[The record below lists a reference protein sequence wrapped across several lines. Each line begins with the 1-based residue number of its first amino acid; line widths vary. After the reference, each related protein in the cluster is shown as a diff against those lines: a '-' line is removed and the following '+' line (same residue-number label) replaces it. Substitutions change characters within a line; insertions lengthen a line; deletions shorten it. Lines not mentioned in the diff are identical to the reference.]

1 VRLMLK
7 NKAALVFCKS
17 KVKKRFQGE
26 ERSQER
32 EKQQFMKSSL
42 LDQNVLY

>member
-1 VRLMLK
+1 MWAMLNGKLRLFFAK
-7 NKAALVFCKS
+7 
-17 KVKKRFQGE
+17 KVKKRFQEE